1 MKKTEV
7 MPAVSGI
14 AVAQPLDD
22 RLRKA
27 MVPGRQGA
35 EEEAKALAKAEA
47 AMAGLSQDFE
57 AWMQEECKRL
67 NLAYLAW
74 RRDMTNKRSRD
85 VLFRA
90 AHDIA
95 GQSQTFGFPHAGR
108 IGDGLRRVLESVS
121 EPSIT
126 AVAAHVDAITA
137 IVRQGKDDHDH
148 PLARMLVQELDRLG
162 RHVIEE
168 EQKRI
173 ASLPPPEAEVDLAL
187 ANSAG
192 A

>member
-1 MKKTEV
+1 MTKTEIK
-7 MPAVSGI
+7 PAVPGI
-14 AVAQPLDD
+14 AVPQPPDD

-27 MVPGRQGA
+27 LVPGRQGA
-35 EEEAKALAKAEA
+35 DEEAAALSKAEA
-47 AMAGLSQDFE
+47 ALAGLSEDFE

-74 RRDMTNKRSRD
+74 RRDMTNQRSRD

-108 IGDGLRRVLESVS
+108 IGDGLRRVLDSVS
-121 EPSIT
+121 EPSVT
-126 AVAAHVDAITA
+126 AIAAHVDAITA
-137 IVRQGKDDHDH
+137 IVRQGKDNHDH

-162 RHVIEE
+162 RHVIDE

-173 ASLPPPEAEVDLAL
+173 ASLPPPATDVEMPL